1 MRGGELANQS
11 VGARKAIG
19 KLQRRHY
26 RPSKVTRRAGAFAAP
41 AISVGG
47 TRVSPVN
54 DNRPPAMSGTPCHSR
69 TPKRVPSAS
78 GSRSAAKTFPLRVM
92 FWAKKFVSFWLMPLP
107 LCLTLLVVGLLLL
120 AFKRRL
126 RLGRSCMVAGS
137 VLLLLF
143 SNKVVSTW
151 LVAPL

>member
-1 MRGGELANQS
+1 MFSL
-11 VGARKAIG
+11 
-19 KLQRRHY
+19 
-26 RPSKVTRRAGAFAAP
+26 
-41 AISVGG
+41 
-47 TRVSPVN
+47 
-54 DNRPPAMSGTPCHSR
+54 
-69 TPKRVPSAS
+69 AS

-151 LVAPL
+151 LVAPLETRYPPAPELLPGTPVPPALLACRYVVVLGGGHSDAAGLTATQQLSPSALARIVEGVRLARALPAARLI